1 METESK
7 KQTGSYYT
15 PTILSDFIAYHL
27 FDKYK
32 FGKNINILEPSIG
45 DGIFFESIFHNKLF
59 KNRFTLPA
67 SVSIDAVE
75 KEKKVLVATREKFKG
90 ILPNSTKIKFSN
102 EDYLDFHLKNKK
114 KFDLVIGNPPY
125 IKSQHLT
132 RKQISLCEIIHE
144 NAGLEKKSIK
154 NIWTSFLIGGV
165 QSLSENGV
173 LCFVLPAELLQVI
186 YAKELRELLRN
197 TFSKIEIFTF
207 NELIF
212 DDIEQDV
219 IVLICA
225 KNREPGV
232 SFFHVERL
240 EDLKEPTYTQDHS
253 NIHRKTLDKWTNYIL
268 SDSELQFLDSCKKKL
283 LPIKDYCRAEVGIV
297 TAANDYFIVEKA
309 TIKDP
314 ALKRL
319 AKPVLQKGSYMPPTL
334 NFNKSDFQKLA
345 DDGKPAFFL
354 AFENKK
360 ESAFPASVKRY
371 LKKGEALEINDR
383 YKCQLRENWYFVPSV
398 WTSEG
403 FFTKRSNVFPR
414 MVVNEANVIVTDAFY
429 RIRMKEGYKIQD
441 LVFSFYNTLTFIFAE
456 LEGRYYGGSVL
467 ELTPNEYKNLS
478 IPYKRSVP
486 VTALNKLDKLLRST
500 TNIREILEFTD
511 EIILKDTLKLTKTD
525 IQKLREIYIK
535 LVRRRLKKLKLKF

>member
-1 METESK
+1 M
-7 KQTGSYYT
+7 
-15 PTILSDFIAYHL
+15 
-27 FDKYK
+27 
-32 FGKNINILEPSIG
+32 G

-59 KNRFTLPA
+59 NKRFALPA
-67 SVSIDAVE
+67 SISIDAVE
-75 KEKKVLVATREKFKG
+75 KEKKVLLATKEKFKG
-90 ILPNSTKIKFSN
+90 LLPKSTEIQFTN
-102 EDYLDFHLKNKK
+102 EDYLDFESKNKK

-132 RKQISLCEIIHE
+132 KKQIKLCETLHE
-144 NAGLEKKSIK
+144 KAGLEKKSIK

-165 QSLSENGV
+165 RSLSENGV

-197 TFSKIEIFTF
+197 TFPKIEIFTF

-225 KNREPGV
+225 KGCEPGV
-232 SFFHVERL
+232 SFYHVERL
-240 EDLKEPTYTQDHS
+240 EDLKEPTYTEDHS

-268 SDSELQFLDSCKKKL
+268 SDSELQFLDACKKKL

-297 TAANDYFIVEKA
+297 TAANDYFIVDK
-309 TIKDP
+309 TIIRDT
-314 ALKRL
+314 ALNRL
-319 AKPVLQKGSYMPPTL
+319 AKPILQKGSYMPPTL
-334 NFNKSDFQKLA
+334 SLSKADFLKIV
-345 DDGKPAFFL
+345 DDGNPAFFL

-360 ESAFPASVKRY
+360 ESSFPASVKQY
-371 LKKGEALEINDR
+371 LKKGESLKINDR

-398 WTSEG
+398 WISEG

-429 RIRMKEGYKIQD
+429 RIRMKEGYKIKD

-478 IPYKRSVP
+478 IPYKKNVSI
-486 VTALNKLDKLLRST
+486 ASLNKLDKLLKSA

-511 EIILKDTLKLTKTD
+511 EIILKDTFKLTKSE
-525 IQKLREIYIK
+525 ILKLREIYIK